1 MKLRPI
7 DSIVSSAENV
17 SKEEINSM
25 IAGLRVFAEGGKRVR
40 SFTRKDFQIGVRVTE
55 EEYEFLKEQ
64 AKLLG
69 VSMSAVVRLM
79 MIKCIKEIQQ

>member
-1 MKLRPI
+1 MRLRPI

-17 SKEEINSM
+17 SQKEINEM

-55 EEYEFLKEQ
+55 EEYDFLKEQ

-69 VSMSAVVRLM
+69 ISMSAVVRLM
-79 MIKCIKEIQQ
+79 MIKCIKEIQE